1 MTKETFTSVQNEIKE
16 LLAEP
21 RFRIKLYDYIKE
33 KSDELIANTSEELFS
48 MNIPWDN
55 NEFALRLKRYE
66 GLSADLLS
74 IMSLVGYWGTV
85 DHLPAV
91 SISPKLFAAKLGK
104 DSRSNNWTSLRWYPL
119 MLITY
124 ALGIGAGEANN
135 YPILNHFFQASS
147 VKLPHATLRVP
158 FVVALEESFG
168 TIRDSFRVLPDHET
182 HRYPASEYLFRFFK
196 DKFQDLIFL
205 GDDYEDIFDRLEL
218 IYSLQYAH
226 EREKIYSGHVWG
238 PMGRF
243 GWKYSNG
250 GDSNPFKLLCNDAS
264 SKRELW
270 APTKAGFFDGSYE
283 RFEKLTKQ
291 YEQILQSI
299 H

>member
-1 MTKETFTSVQNEIKE
+1 MTKETSTSVQNEIKE
-16 LLAEP
+16 LLAES
-21 RFRIKLYDYIKE
+21 RFRIKIYDYIKE
-33 KSDELIANTSEELFS
+33 KSDELLANTSEELFS

-66 GLSADLLS
+66 DLSAELLS

-91 SISPKLFAAKLGK
+91 SIPPKLFAVHFGK
-104 DSRSNNWTSLRWYPL
+104 DTRSNIWTSLRWYPL

-124 ALGIGAGEANN
+124 ALGIGAVEANN
-135 YPILNHFFQASS
+135 YSILHQFLQSSS
-147 VKLPHATLRVP
+147 VKLALVALRVP
-158 FVVALEESFG
+158 PLVALEESFG
-168 TIRDSFRVLPDHET
+168 STRDSFKVLPNHEK
-182 HRYPASEYLFRFFK
+182 HRYPFSEYLFLFFK
-196 DKFQDLIFL
+196 DKSQDLIFL
-205 GDDYEDIFDRLEL
+205 GDDYEEIFDRLEL

-226 EREKIYSGHVWG
+226 DREKIYSGHVWG

-250 GDSNPFKLLCNDAS
+250 GDSNPFKILLKDAS

-270 APTKAGFFDGSYE
+270 APTMAGFFGGSYE
-283 RFEKLTKQ
+283 RFEKLAKQ